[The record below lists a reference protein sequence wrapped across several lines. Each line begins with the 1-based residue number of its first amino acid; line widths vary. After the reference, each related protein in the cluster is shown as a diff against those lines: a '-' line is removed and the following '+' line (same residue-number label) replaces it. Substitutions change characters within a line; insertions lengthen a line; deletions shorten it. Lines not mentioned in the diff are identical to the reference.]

1 MADGGDG
8 TGVVL
13 NFPILQGSDSVEYDR
28 AGYIDKPIG
37 HPHGDRPGDPY
48 PPAAQEVNPNSPPA
62 KMSPED
68 ELFAI
73 LSNLAHIGIAIA
85 RNKNADYA
93 GNGDPFANFK
103 LCEQIGVSTLRGML
117 VRKLDKLARVSNLI
131 TRPPAVADEPLIATL
146 VDDAMYSLLMA
157 AYVKM
162 HPESVDGNAGR

>member
-8 TGVVL
+8 QV
-13 NFPILQGSDSVEYDR
+13 LQGPWG
-28 AGYIDKPIG
+28 AGGDHDVLG
-37 HPHGDRPGDPY
+37 HPYGNRPGDPY
-48 PPAAQEVNPNSPPA
+48 PPAQEVNPNSPPA